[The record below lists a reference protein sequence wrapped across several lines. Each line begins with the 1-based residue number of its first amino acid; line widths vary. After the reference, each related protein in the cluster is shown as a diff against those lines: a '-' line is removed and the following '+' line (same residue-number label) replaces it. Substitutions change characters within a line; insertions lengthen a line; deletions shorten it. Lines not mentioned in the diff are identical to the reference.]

1 MNHFELELRLVSWY
15 LLKRRPFSGQK
26 DMKTSKKKNAR
37 FSVSFPLGLLKTL
50 ERRRLLTKRSRNQEI
65 VYLIEQAIKT
75 PQAEVSND

>member
-1 MNHFELELRLVSWY
+1 
-15 LLKRRPFSGQK
+15 
-26 DMKTSKKKNAR
+26 MKTSKKKNAR